1 MGWLQSSERKR
12 RVGQQI
18 LLDSTVVIAALS
30 DTDSHYVNAQE
41 IFSETSRTQIA
52 VSAVSVGE
60 ILIRPSAAGEESV
73 ELFLSRLDKL
83 IHRIIPFEKDHA
95 RLAALIRAKQKT
107 TFVDSM
113 IISTAILENR
123 TLISFDRKMMGIYE
137 RVK

>member
-1 MGWLQSSERKR
+1 MGWLRSPERKR

-30 DTDSHYVNAQE
+30 DTDSHYLNAQE
-41 IFSETSRTQIA
+41 IFSQTSRMQIA

-83 IHRIIPFEKDHA
+83 IYRIIPLEKDHA

-113 IISTAILENR
+113 IIATAILENR
-123 TLISFDRKMMGIYE
+123 TLITFDRKMMGIYE